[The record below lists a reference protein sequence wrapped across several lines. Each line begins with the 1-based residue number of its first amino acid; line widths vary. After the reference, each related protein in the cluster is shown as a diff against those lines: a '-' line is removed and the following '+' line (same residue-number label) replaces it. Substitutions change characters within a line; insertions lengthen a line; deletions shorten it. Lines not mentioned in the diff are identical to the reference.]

1 YVLFFQA
8 EDGIRDFHVTGVQTC
23 ALPISSTPSSPTSIS
38 SRTARPPPGSAD
50 ERRLHRLAAGRSG
63 AGQRRPASSRTPGA
77 VLRERER
84 YGALF
89 TVAEAISAP
98 SEPAST
104 TLRTLLRPG
113 SATSR
118 ASSCGAKHL
127 LTAPA

>member
-1 YVLFFQA
+1 
-8 EDGIRDFHVTGVQTC
+8 
-23 ALPISSTPSSPTSIS
+23 
-38 SRTARPPPGSAD
+38 
-50 ERRLHRLAAGRSG
+50 RRLHRLAAGRSG

-127 LTAPA
+127 LTAPAGRARVTTSDSPFTAAVKLGGGSQ